1 MPPARLGCQRSE
13 GLDVGHGHQCGP
25 GVLFMHS
32 YVDKRR
38 SPPLTAK
45 SLTYNCGFYPTG
57 ACTMSRTVGELLTA
71 TLAEVGVSQIFGI
84 VGDALNP
91 FTDALRRDK
100 RLTWIG
106 VRHEEGAA
114 LAAAGQA
121 KVSGRLG
128 VCAGTTGPGANHL
141 LAGLYEA
148 RHDHAPVLAIAG
160 DVPTNKGG
168 IDYLQAANHVQ
179 SFRDACVYAASVN
192 SADGAAA
199 QIHEAIATAYGS
211 RGVALL
217 NIPQDV
223 FGAKTSNSVLSL
235 ATLRPHPEIGP
246 AQADIDGAARMIDA
260 AKSVVLFVGH
270 GAHSAREEV
279 AALARTLKAP
289 IVHTYRALDLYPFDD
304 PQVIGGLG
312 LIGSKAGYD
321 AVHGC
326 DVLIMIGTDYPYTE
340 FLPQKAQVIQI
351 DERASAIGRRLPVAQ
366 AIVGSSRP
374 SVAGLLA
381 RVRPRSDDAFL
392 RSAQK
397 DWASWI
403 SMLDKKADLGR
414 SADRIHPQ
422 ALARVVSDLA
432 ADDALFCVDTGEV
445 TLWTA
450 NWLRPRGSQQITG
463 SFNNAAVGVALGM
476 ANGAQ
481 LLDKQ
486 RQVIVMCGDG
496 GFAMLMQEF
505 VTSVQHGLAL
515 KVFVFNNSGWGLVHL
530 EMEAAALP
538 AFKGTS
544 FKNPDFAMYAQA
556 CGAQGFRVTQP
567 EMLHDAVAKALA
579 VPGPVIVD
587 VVVDPAEVPSMP
599 HINLDQVWKFGVGKI
614 RELVSS

>member
-1 MPPARLGCQRSE
+1 
-13 GLDVGHGHQCGP
+13 
-25 GVLFMHS
+25 
-32 YVDKRR
+32 
-38 SPPLTAK
+38 
-45 SLTYNCGFYPTG
+45 
-57 ACTMSRTVGELLTA
+57 MSRTVGELLTA
-71 TLAEVGVSQIFGI
+71 TLAEVGVTQIFGI

-91 FTDALRRDK
+91 FTDAVRREK
-100 RLTWIG
+100 RISWIG

-121 KVSGRLG
+121 KLTGRLG
-128 VCAGTTGPGANHL
+128 VCAGTTGPGGNHL

-160 DVPTNKGG
+160 DVPNSKGG

-179 SFRDACVYAASVN
+179 SFRDACVYAASVH

-199 QIHEAIATAYGS
+199 QIHEAIATAYGL

-223 FGAKTSNSVLSL
+223 FGAKTSKSVISL
-235 ATLRPHPEIGP
+235 ATLRPLPEVSP
-246 AQADIDGAARMIDA
+246 AQADIDGAARIIDA
-260 AKSVVLFVGH
+260 GKSVVLFVGH
-270 GAHSAREEV
+270 GAHSAKEEI

-289 IVHTYRALDLYPFDD
+289 IVHTFRALDLYPFDD

-326 DVLIMIGTDYPYTE
+326 DVLIMIGSDYPYTE

-366 AIVGSSRP
+366 PIVGSSRP
-374 SVAGLLA
+374 SVAALLA
-381 RVRPRSDDAFL
+381 RVQPRSDDGFL

-403 SMLDKKADLGR
+403 GMLDKTADVGR

-481 LLDKQ
+481 LLNKD

-505 VTSVQHGLAL
+505 VTSVEHGLAL

-530 EMEAAALP
+530 EMEEAALP

-567 EMLHDAVAKALA
+567 AMLHDTVAKALA
-579 VPGPVIVD
+579 APGAVIVD
-587 VVVDPAEVPSMP
+587 VVVDPAEMPSMP
-599 HINLDQVWKFGVGKI
+599 HINLDQVWKFGIGKI
-614 RELVSS
+614 RELVSN